1 MKNYKIVAAKIERF
15 KYSDYV
21 KARIYNE
28 IKDLEDIEEDRID
41 YFVQEAYNW
50 YANDDRISP
59 EDLGLAIYWGWTVAE
74 DRADFES
81 VITEGLA
88 NLHY

>member
-1 MKNYKIVAAKIERF
+1 MKNYKIVAAKLERF
-15 KYSDYV
+15 KHSDYV

-28 IKDLEDIEEDRID
+28 IKDLEDITESTLD
-41 YFVQEAYNW
+41 YFVKEAYDW
-50 YANDDRISP
+50 YSNDDRISP
-59 EDLGLAIYWGWTVAE
+59 EDLGLAIYWGWSIAE
-74 DRADFES
+74 DRKDFES

>member
-1 MKNYKIVAAKIERF
+1 MNNYKVVAAKLERF
-15 KYSDYV
+15 KASDYV

-28 IKDLEDIEEDRID
+28 IKDLEDIEEARID
-41 YFVQEAYNW
+41 YFVQEGYKW
-50 YANDDRISP
+50 WSNDDSISP
-59 EDLGLAIYWGWTVAE
+59 EDIGLAIYWGWSVAE